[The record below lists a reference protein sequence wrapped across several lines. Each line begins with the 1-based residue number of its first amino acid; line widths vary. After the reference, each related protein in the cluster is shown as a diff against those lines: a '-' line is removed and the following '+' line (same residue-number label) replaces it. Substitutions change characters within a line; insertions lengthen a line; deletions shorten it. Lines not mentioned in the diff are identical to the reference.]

1 MLIICNSVSLHL
13 LLDGLSPYVAAMPEL
28 ISNESVHP
36 TSQFFHARDGTRLH
50 FSQMGQGRALILV
63 HGLFSN
69 ATVNWVKYGHAA
81 TIAAAGYRVIM
92 PDLRAHGQSGAPH
105 DAAHYP
111 PDILCS
117 DLADLV
123 AHLGMDNFD
132 LGGFSLGA
140 RTIVRA
146 LVTQLVSP
154 NRVILGGMGLAGLS
168 NWAVRGDFFRRVID
182 QYDGA
187 KRGDDIWM
195 AVQFM
200 KTMGVDRTAARHLLA
215 SLVDTSESALS
226 AIRQPTLVVC
236 GSEDRDNGDPAA
248 LTAALPHAQ
257 HAVIPGTHMGC
268 IVGKDL
274 GRAMA
279 QFLHGT
285 APAIDA

>member
-1 MLIICNSVSLHL
+1 MVMP
-13 LLDGLSPYVAAMPEL
+13 PYEGHMTENAPADL
-28 ISNESVHP
+28 GI
-36 TSQFFHARDGTRLH
+36 TSHFIRARDGARLH
-50 FSQMGQGRALILV
+50 VSQMGQGRAIILL

-81 TIAAAGYRVIM
+81 AVAAAGHRVIM
-92 PDLRAHGQSGAPH
+92 PDLRAHGQSDAPQ

-111 PDILCS
+111 ADILCA

-123 AHLGMDNFD
+123 TQLGLDDFD

-140 RTIVRA
+140 RTCVRA
-146 LVTQLVSP
+146 LVRGDISP
-154 NRVILGGMGLAGLS
+154 GRVILGGMGVEGLS

-182 QYDGA
+182 QYDNA

-215 SLVDTSESALS
+215 TLVDTPVRALN
-226 AIRQPTLVVC
+226 AIHQPTLVVC
-236 GSEDRDNGDPAA
+236 GSEDRDNGDPNA
-248 LTAALPHAQ
+248 LVAALPHAQ
-257 HAVIPGTHMGC
+257 YAVIPGTHMGC

-279 QFLHGT
+279 QFLRGM
-285 APAIDA
+285 APAITA

>member
-1 MLIICNSVSLHL
+1 MDHPNS
-13 LLDGLSPYVAAMPEL
+13 GPVAVD
-28 ISNESVHP
+28 SHY
-36 TSQFFHARDGTRLH
+36 FHARDGVRLH
-50 FSQMGQGRALILV
+50 YRILGTGRAIILL

-69 ATVNWVKYGHAA
+69 AEVNWVKYGHAA

-92 PDLRAHGQSGAPH
+92 PDLRGHGQSDASQE
-105 DAAHYP
+105 AAHYP
-111 PDILCS
+111 ADILCT

-123 AHLGMDNFD
+123 AHLGLEDFD

-140 RTIVRA
+140 RTSVRA
-146 LVTQLVSP
+146 LARGDVSP
-154 NRVILGGMGLAGLS
+154 GRVILGGMGVEGLS
-168 NWAVRGDFFRRVID
+168 NWAVRGEFFRRVID
-182 QYDGA
+182 QFDTA

-200 KTMGVDRTAARHLLA
+200 KTMAVDRVAARHLLA
-215 SLVDTSESALS
+215 SLVDTPVDALA
-226 AIRQPTLVVC
+226 AIHQQTLVVC

-248 LTAALPHAQ
+248 LTAALPDAR

-279 QFLHGT
+279 EFLNGPV
-285 APAIDA
+285 APIGA